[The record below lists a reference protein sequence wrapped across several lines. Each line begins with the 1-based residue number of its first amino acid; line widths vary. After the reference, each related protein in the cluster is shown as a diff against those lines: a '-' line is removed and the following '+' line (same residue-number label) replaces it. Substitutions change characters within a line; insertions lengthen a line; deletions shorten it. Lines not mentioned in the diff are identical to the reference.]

1 VSREPVHSEILK
13 YFVPCNLYECLKWA
27 ADYQNFSTIV
37 DDFTKGVWLA
47 AVFWTDENNRHLL
60 CELEDGE
67 FAILDFLFRVTKGS
81 PILKCMNDVID
92 HVVEAGIFMHV
103 RKWGFSKKNGVEG

>member
-1 VSREPVHSEILK
+1 MSKSEMRFGFDEMFKKFFNVSREPVHSEILK
-13 YFVPCNLYECLKWA
+13 DFVPCNLYECLKWA

-47 AVFWTDENNRHLL
+47 AGFWTDENNRHLL

-67 FAILDFLFRVTKGS
+67 FAILDFF
-81 PILKCMNDVID
+81 I
-92 HVVEAGIFMHV
+92 
-103 RKWGFSKKNGVEG
+103 